1 LSRQDRTARG
11 GGGTERRRHGATAD
25 CDGAGCD
32 GTDRD
37 EADRDEAAE
46 EAGAIAKHADG
57 AGVP

>member
-1 LSRQDRTARG
+1 MSRQDRTARG
-11 GGGTERRRHGATAD
+11 GDGTERRRHGAAAD

-37 EADRDEAAE
+37 EADRDEAA
-46 EAGAIAKHADG
+46 GAIAKHTGG